1 MDSPGIAAQ
10 RADHLKVLGLKKDAP
25 EAALRAAYLG
35 LAKKW
40 HPDRNSRPSAAAKF
54 QKLTE
59 AYRALTRPA
68 IPEWDVALVPLQCSR
83 CGESSPSLRHISYT
97 TVISFLLLSWR
108 KRSSGIFCTSCAR
121 AVSIRASAVSGLL
134 GWWSIQGPFLTP
146 LAVIRN
152 IRGGEMSEAIN
163 LRLLCHNFLAFQSRG
178 ETKAARVLANNIVQ
192 SGRGVAAHI
201 VVAMAELE
209 RSTREDDRDRPVAQ
223 SSQVKGSK

>member
-1 MDSPGIAAQ
+1 MNGTGIAAR

-25 EAALRAAYLG
+25 EEALRAAYLG

-54 QKLTE
+54 QRLTE

-68 IPEWDVALVPLQCSR
+68 TQEWEVTLIPLRCSR
-83 CGESSPSLRHISYT
+83 CGDSSPSLRHISYT
-97 TVISFLLLSWR
+97 TVISFLFLTWR
-108 KRSSGIFCTSCAR
+108 PKSTGIFCSSCAH
-121 AVSIRASAVSGLL
+121 AVSFRASAVSGLL

-146 LAVIRN
+146 LAILRN
-152 IRGGEMSEAIN
+152 ARGGEMSEAIN

-178 ETKAARVLANNIVQ
+178 ETEAAQMLADRIVQ

-201 VVAMAELE
+201 VVAMAELQQT
-209 RSTREDDRDRPVAQ
+209 TRDTGSPGH
-223 SSQVKGSK
+223 SSQVQTGT